1 MSRAK
6 VLLVE
11 DDWEWINGLKMYFAG
26 ESVFEIVACV
36 DNREACMAALEQ
48 ISVDVVL
55 MDIILGD
62 ANSSGLDAT
71 LDIAHKYPSVKVI
84 MVSSLDNDDEVFY
97 EAFLSGAYDFVY
109 KDEFEQIPAVIAGA
123 MNDQGT
129 KYGPRLRKLVF
140 DKKKKLLTPY
150 DIVLLK
156 LTVEGKTQQEI
167 ADMNSVSLSAVKKHV
182 GRILDKFDWQRSTR
196 ELADKCHKWGLLE

>member
-1 MSRAK
+1 M
-6 VLLVE
+6 
-11 DDWEWINGLKMYFAG
+11 
-26 ESVFEIVACV
+26 
-36 DNREACMAALEQ
+36 
-48 ISVDVVL
+48 
-55 MDIILGD
+55 
-62 ANSSGLDAT
+62 
-71 LDIAHKYPSVKVI
+71 
-84 MVSSLDNDDEVFY
+84 
-97 EAFLSGAYDFVY
+97 Y
-109 KDEFEQIPAVIAGA
+109 KDEFEQIPAVVAGA

-156 LTVEGKTQQEI
+156 LTVEGKTQKEI